1 MTVTERVN
9 WANSTGTTGTL
20 PGLLRQTRV
29 RPAVH
34 LPRRA
39 ADRVP
44 RASGLR

>member
-1 MTVTERVN
+1 MTATERLS
-9 WANSTGTTGTL
+9 WANSTGTL

-29 RPAVH
+29 RAAVH

-39 ADRVP
+39 ADGVP